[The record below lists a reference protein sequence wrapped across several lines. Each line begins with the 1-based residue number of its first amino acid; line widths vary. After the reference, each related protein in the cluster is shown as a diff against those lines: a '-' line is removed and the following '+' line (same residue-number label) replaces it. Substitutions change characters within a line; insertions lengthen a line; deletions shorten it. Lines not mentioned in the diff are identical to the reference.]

1 MSCLSF
7 AARAES
13 LTHLIPNPELKQRDQ
28 TYQHS
33 STGIPVVP
41 FNLEEEGK
49 VGVAGGLAVLGKH
62 PTSHEG
68 FLSNYAKP
76 TNVSIRL

>member
-1 MSCLSF
+1 M
-7 AARAES
+7 
-13 LTHLIPNPELKQRDQ
+13 
-28 TYQHS
+28 
-33 STGIPVVP
+33 VP